1 MSDKHIWMVRAGD
14 YNELVEDFWNKA
26 MVAIGWFETGDWSG
40 LKTREDFKDRFRK
53 IYADRSEQSVIVNAS
68 QCYRFVHEMNL
79 GDYVLSYDKSS
90 REYLAGEVTSQWR
103 YDKNAISDSY
113 PNVRNVKW
121 HTKIAR
127 DSFSPTLKN
136 VLGGA
141 LTIFRFDK
149 HMKEIE
155 GLIKG
160 ESVPTEII
168 EEEEEAAAT
177 PFYDD
182 VKEKADELISDAIS
196 SINPYDF
203 QDLVAAL
210 LRSMGFRTTV
220 SPPGPDRGVD
230 IIAHPD
236 AFGFQNPRIKVQVKH
251 RTSPASGP
259 DLRNF
264 MATLRDGESGLF
276 VSTGGFTRDGLSEPE
291 RSTRPV
297 TLIDR
302 DAFVDLLIENYENLE
317 PEYKALIPLKK
328 VFIPAKM

>member
-1 MSDKHIWMVRAGD
+1 
-14 YNELVEDFWNKA
+14 
-26 MVAIGWFETGDWSG
+26 
-40 LKTREDFKDRFRK
+40 
-53 IYADRSEQSVIVNAS
+53 
-68 QCYRFVHEMNL
+68 
-79 GDYVLSYDKSS
+79 
-90 REYLAGEVTSQWR
+90 
-103 YDKNAISDSY
+103 
-113 PNVRNVKW
+113 
-121 HTKIAR
+121 
-127 DSFSPTLKN
+127 
-136 VLGGA
+136 
-141 LTIFRFDK
+141 
-149 HMKEIE
+149 MKEIE

-182 VKEKADELISDAIS
+182 VKEKADESISDAIS

-210 LRSMGFRTTV
+210 LRSMGFRTAV

-251 RTSPASGP
+251 RTSAASGP

-264 MATLRDGESGLF
+264 IATLRDGESGLF

-317 PEYKALIPLKK
+317 PEYKALIRIKK
-328 VFIPAKM
+328 VYIPAKM